1 MRVDAGECIP
11 DGEPLQEHKALRV
24 VALVGQ
30 QEGAGDSDAER
41 VHEYHEVVPQQKAV
55 HGRQRRIQ
63 KVRQE
68 CKVTKVPCRIL
79 PDNLAN
85 HGVRGQVLGDR
96 RHSRQRLLGSRREFG

>member
-1 MRVDAGECIP
+1 MQVDAGACIP
-11 DGEPLQEHKALRV
+11 DGEPLQEHKAPGV

-30 QEGAGDSDAER
+30 QEGAGDGYTER

-68 CKVTKVPCRIL
+68 CEVTKVPCRIL

-85 HGVRGQVLGDR
+85 HWVGGQKLHDR
-96 RHSRQRLLGSRREFG
+96 RHRRQRLLGSRREFG